1 MAESKNNVDL
11 HVLVKFGKGVPIEI
25 QGVALLDFE
34 RKLRTLMSGAIV
46 EVFKETKGD
55 DSKLRSAMTPEQRA
69 KL

>member
-11 HVLVKFGKGVPIEI
+11 HVIVHFGKGVPIDV

-34 RKLRTLMSGAIV
+34 RKLRTLMDGAIV

-55 DSKLRSAMTPEQRA
+55 DSRLRALMTPEQRNR
-69 KL
+69 L